1 MTGLY
6 GRVLGNDI
14 LQGPYIN
21 LNAVSVGPLIVGDSA
36 YPIFPWLLKPYQNVR
51 NLDPTKVQFNTVLNK
66 IRVIVERALG
76 VLKRRWR
83 CLRKELEIL
92 AENVQ
97 GAIAASCIL
106 HNICI
111 ENGEPDPDIDDSDDD
126 DDSKDDFVDGG
137 TSANADA
144 VRGVLRR
151 NLLHLKTKH
160 ALLGSVDVSSLFDGD
175 KRLHLVPLAF
185 VIFT

>member
-1 MTGLY
+1 MSGLY

-21 LNAVSVGPLIVGDSA
+21 WNGVFVGPLIVGDSA

-51 NLDPTKVQFNTVLNK
+51 NLDPTKVQFNTVLSK

-76 VLKRRWR
+76 VLKGRWR

-92 AENVQ
+92 AENVP
-97 GAIAASCIL
+97 GAIAACCIL

-111 ENGEPDPDIDDSDDD
+111 ENGEPDPDIYDSDD

-144 VRGVLRR
+144 VRGGLRR
-151 NLLHLKTKH
+151 NLLHL
-160 ALLGSVDVSSLFDGD
+160 
-175 KRLHLVPLAF
+175 
-185 VIFT
+185 

>member
-160 ALLGSVDVSSLFDGD
+160 ALLSSVDVSSLFDGD
-175 KRLHLVPLAF
+175 RRLHLVPLAF